1 MFVARNHR
9 GLGLVEMLVVCFIFV
24 SILGICVAATLTGF
38 RMFGQ
43 SNARQQLQRDAGAV
57 FAWLQRD
64 LESSNLL
71 RCVSEERVIDSSHR
85 DRLGL
90 VSLETWQEP
99 IRKDALGRPEWDQ
112 VIVYSA
118 TRDPG
123 SGQIVRQSIK
133 APSTLIPV
141 TSSGVSD
148 LMNAPGGGGGDLR
161 RLAGGVKSFKVERA
175 LPEESMKFTL
185 ILSKDTQEIGSGNRI
200 EVLEVQTSIRPR
212 NTFPQL

>member
-1 MFVARNHR
+1 MFAARNHR

-24 SILGICVAATLTGF
+24 SILGICVGATLTGF
-38 RMFGQ
+38 RMFNQ
-43 SNARQQLQRDAGAV
+43 TNARQQLQRDAGAV

-64 LESSNLL
+64 VESSNLL
-71 RCVSEERVIDSSHR
+71 RCVAEERLTDSGNR

-90 VSLETWQEP
+90 VTLGSWQEP

-123 SGQIVRQSIK
+123 SGRILRQSIQ
-133 APSTLIPV
+133 APSALIPV
-141 TSSGVSD
+141 TSEGVSD
-148 LMNAPGGGGGDLR
+148 LMKASGPGGGDLR
-161 RLAGGVKSFKVERA
+161 RLAGGVKSFVAERSI
-175 LPEESMKFTL
+175 PDESVKFTL
-185 ILSKDTQEIGSGNRI
+185 ILSKDTQEIGSGNRT